1 MADYQRILSYLYR
14 YEKTEKREC
23 LGFVKAEQREG
34 SVKLTIQIDDE
45 RLSQGMELKLCF
57 YEKQKEGWQVWQL
70 DTFVTQEHKEE
81 LHQIYSS
88 EQLPAGFRIK
98 GQSGVFLYYQDSFYY
113 GSVWIGE
120 EIPVEVL
127 NPLRWHKVDSA
138 KTEEKLENKAQEKV
152 LNKDAVQ
159 ENAMTKES
167 SPENV
172 VAEDAVQEKI
182 MTKELSPENVVAEDS
197 AQQNIIIKESL
208 QENVISEDA
217 VQQNIMMKGSP
228 QVNVATEE
236 VLTKNSVHLAKRME
250 QEEIKEEEVQIDQKI
265 DCVPDEEN
273 GSVEQNSAEDNF
285 QQGYTKRNA
294 QKENI
299 SEEDFQEQ
307 KDENSIIITESQPE
321 KISDIADIDENIGDN
336 ETDDNANNSIDN
348 TPHSTEPHINVNDI
362 GNDINNDTDIE
373 ETIFAEEDSPVDSFE
388 KMWIN
393 SVKERTPVNNIFNT
407 AFYEGYRV
415 SVMELKN
422 FGKEAGTLVSNQFL
436 LKGYERYK
444 HLLAGKVR
452 YAGEERYCVGVPGIY
467 ENREKY
473 MAEIYQFPVFLSLT
487 ENRMKTGSFGYWLHL
502 LENRA

>member
-1 MADYQRILSYLYR
+1 MADYQRVLSYLYR

-45 RLSQGMELKLCF
+45 RLLQGMELKLCF

-98 GQSGVFLYYQDSFYY
+98 GQSGVLLYYQDSFYY

-172 VAEDAVQEKI
+172 VA
-182 MTKELSPENVVAEDS
+182 
-197 AQQNIIIKESL
+197 
-208 QENVISEDA
+208 EDA

-321 KISDIADIDENIGDN
+321 KISDIADI
-336 ETDDNANNSIDN
+336 
-348 TPHSTEPHINVNDI
+348 
-362 GNDINNDTDIE
+362 E

-393 SVKERTPVNNIFNT
+393 SVKERTPVNDIFNT